1 MNVLKVLAESTIHF
15 FLVILSNKSDVHFEL
30 MMPFTWKS
38 RTLDVLKFVWWRN
51 SDHIE
56 VFASICICDLH
67 ICVNWI
73 PGMCVCVGRR
83 QELCVF
89 FLGGS
94 HVRFGLQGTDP
105 HSCMSKPIFN
115 LNSFMA
121 FHLGLSDQTG
131 LWILQHSYGQKRVVV
146 ITVSYLKHLS
156 LLFKQKH
163 YIVTLFLLHVNMI
176 RIVYMCSK
184 HTKTLPL
191 TNK

>member
-15 FLVILSNKSDVHFEL
+15 FFVVILSDKSDVHFEL
-30 MMPFTWKS
+30 MIPFTWKS
-38 RTLDVLKFVWWRN
+38 RTLDVLRFVCVMLPLAGSCFKTLAILRDLYLNFERN

-56 VFASICICDLH
+56 MFASICICDLH

-73 PGMCVCVGRR
+73 PGMCVCVWEDGRNYV
-83 QELCVF
+83 CF
-89 FLGGS
+89 FLRGS
-94 HVRFGLQGTDP
+94 RVRFDLQGTDP

-131 LWILQHSYGQKRVVV
+131 LWIVQHSYGHKRVVV

-156 LLFKQKH
+156 LLFKQNH
-163 YIVTLFLLHVNMI
+163 
-176 RIVYMCSK
+176 
-184 HTKTLPL
+184 
-191 TNK
+191 